1 METGYLVTLPR
12 RSTAALY
19 ISPRKHAFLA
29 RTMSPLTIKE
39 RLKLI
44 VSGDAED
51 QIRQLKRMILRYNQY
66 ATPHVLLAYAYE
78 QMGDKEAAK
87 EAWREAKQ
95 FAPTSSVIKAHLAY
109 LEAGG
114 ELRGDDAEIEL
125 PDVEEMDE
133 SNRVIADEDWAGMQ
147 RVPNF
152 HVSPPGPA
160 EEHATPPDPIAGM
173 LDGAEDV
180 TGAHS
185 KDFSMDALMHE
196 LRTHEV
202 RIDLS
207 HIESSIDPAD
217 TAVEQRD
224 LNERADSM
232 GVEETEAPLSEGADE
247 VMTVAIAQLLVKRG
261 AYQEAI
267 AAFETLA
274 EAQPNQ
280 RVQFEAQVAYLK
292 RLVAQA

>member
-1 METGYLVTLPR
+1 
-12 RSTAALY
+12 
-19 ISPRKHAFLA
+19 
-29 RTMSPLTIKE
+29 MSPLTIKE

-78 QMGDKEAAK
+78 QMGDQAAAK
-87 EAWREAKQ
+87 EAWREAEQ
-95 FAPTSSVIKAHLAY
+95 FAPTSPVIKAHLAY

-114 ELRGDDAEIEL
+114 ELRGDDADIEL

-133 SNRVIADEDWAGMQ
+133 SNRVISDEEWAGMQ

-152 HVSPPGPA
+152 HVSPPEPPDGQ
-160 EEHATPPDPIAGM
+160 ATPPDPISGM
-173 LDGAEDV
+173 LDGAENAAA
-180 TGAHS
+180 TRPQ
-185 KDFSMDALMHE
+185 DFSMDELMQE

-217 TAVEQRD
+217 TSDERLD

-232 GVEETEAPLSEGADE
+232 GVAETEAPLSDGADD

-274 EAQPNQ
+274 EAQPHQ
-280 RVQFEAQVAYLK
+280 RVQYEAQVAYLK